1 MAMKVRDLIARLVEF
16 RDAGAV
22 DTWGSELIG
31 TLERQARRGQGP
43 TERQRAAAVALLK
56 QLEPALVAEAVSEHV
71 GKLTPEAVERVHRNA
86 RGREVDNS

>member
-56 QLEPALVAEAVSEHV
+56 QLEPALVAELS
-71 GKLTPEAVERVHRNA
+71 P
-86 RGREVDNS
+86 SM